1 MSAMNQLSEKIFS
14 EIIELAKFRAR
25 FKRDLQFKAS
35 VADFPDL
42 DWNNLELLPVWN
54 RSGNGGILVFQPDD
68 QLYCLPFEIQRHAAN
83 GAGQA
88 SMICNFCCTWH
99 NSNGAGLM
107 LYYPPDLKDGNTV
120 GTNVCYDLKCSEHVR
135 TKTDTAIRS
144 RVQLPETMTE
154 DARIRRLKLRL
165 NQFIVN
171 SKIQTVTGM
180 S

>member
-1 MSAMNQLSEKIFS
+1 MNVLNEKIFAGMMDTS
-14 EIIELAKFRAR
+14 GFRAR

-42 DWNNLELLPVWN
+42 DWSQLELLPVWN
-54 RSGNGGILVFQPDD
+54 RSGNGGILVFQPND
-68 QLYCLPFEIQRHAAN
+68 QLYCLPFEIQRQLMN
-83 GAGQA
+83 GASQA

-99 NSNGAGLM
+99 NNNGAGLL
-107 LYYPPDLKDGNTV
+107 LYYPPDLQDGNTV

-135 TKTDTAIRS
+135 TKTDAAIRS

-165 NQFIVN
+165 TQFIEA
-171 SKIQTVTGM
+171 SKIQTVTI
-180 S
+180 